1 MNTFAAI
8 ATYLLAA
15 AGVALMLALATVP
28 LVLDRDAERSD
39 LAPAVPL
46 RPRPAAAPTAT
57 PCAA

>member
-1 MNTFAAI
+1 MNTFPAI

-39 LAPAVPL
+39 LAAAVPL
-46 RPRPAAAPTAT
+46 RSRPAAAPAAT
-57 PCAA
+57 PRAA